1 MKGVYMLLSYQKN
14 NLEKLSSATKEYKN
28 ITIVGKKDSGRKYVI
43 DEWSKSIEH
52 SLVIQLVKTGLNCE
66 YASLV
71 SALKKICRIEKHRIA
86 ISPNVGISFSVYTLG
101 ISLSVN
107 NDSILKS
114 EKVIRKC
121 IKKLLRKYTLIFVI
135 DEAVNIDDES
145 IELLDNI
152 ITNYKGKNIVYRF
165 KLSTQKNSNDICLYF
180 DSISTCTMSK
190 IEILRNLNLNPQI
203 QLRDN
208 VIGFIFNNIEDNI
221 KLLINIIN
229 NINNDSLDYTLEEYD
244 TNNLIKILLDESLK
258 NYDNSALLKRLLHI
272 YAINK
277 YYFKTLDLAFLL
289 EQSDSTINTLQ
300 EYAQNHYLIE
310 GDASCYHI
318 IFGIVKKIY
327 AELDDI
333 SKQSIYMSIVNMFS
347 HIYPSDY
354 YNKYVFADLAQSR
367 ECNVYLIQ
375 FLFQEIRL
383 NHNINISDYSDSL
396 NEEEL
401 AIVNAYNYAFGLLN
415 EKEYEKCIKTINSF
429 KDLSG
434 ALLYEINILKSQCL
448 IRLLDKQCRQQGLRG
463 LNYNNSN
470 TAIDENL
477 KFRLDIRKIA
487 AYIHVGQYCNALE
500 ICADVKERLIKMYEK
515 TKAIEYAYYL
525 NVIYRKYTY
534 VSEYDLSINEVKESV
549 DFFRKHQ
556 KDYFKAFYIALNNLF
571 SLYIIM
577 MNLEEAEKIKIEIDN
592 LKLLKNSINFSR
604 KEIFLNNT
612 ILYNYFAEKI
622 TAEEG
627 MAELAK
633 LCSETTGTADHTLIA
648 SNHAV
653 FAMLNNKLIEA
664 KEILLKE
671 LQIVNGDPEGVYIY
685 RVKINLAI
693 CEFLLDND
701 KRCESLKQLAQI
713 NYNQEDP
720 HYKVRNQEL
729 SGIINL
735 METVTNCNDATKWC
749 AEYKSHINTVL
760 NAYTTYQQGLVYTTL
775 FNWDDD

>member
-1 MKGVYMLLSYQKN
+1 MKGVYMLLPYQKN
-14 NLEKLSSATKEYKN
+14 NLEKLNSAAKEYKN
-28 ITIVGKKDSGRKYVI
+28 LTIVGKKNSGRKYVI
-43 DEWSKSIEH
+43 DEWSKSIDH

-121 IKKLLRKYTLIFVI
+121 IKKLLRKDTLIFVI
-135 DEAVNIDDES
+135 DEAINIDDES

-152 ITNYKGKNIVYRF
+152 ITNYKGKNIVYKF

-203 QLRDN
+203 QLCDK
-208 VIGFIFNNIEDNI
+208 VIEFIFSNIEDNV
-221 KLLINIIN
+221 KLLINIIK

-258 NYDNSALLKRLLHI
+258 NYDYSALLNKLLQI

-310 GDASCYHI
+310 GDVSCYHI

-327 AELDDI
+327 TDLDDI
-333 SKQSIYMSIVNMFS
+333 ARQDMYRSIVNMFS

-354 YNKYVFADLAQSR
+354 YNKYVFAKLAQSR
-367 ECNVYLIQ
+367 ECNIYLIQ

-383 NHNINISDYSDSL
+383 NHNINIPDYSDSL
-396 NEEEL
+396 NEVEL
-401 AIVNAYNYAFGLLN
+401 EIVNTYNCAFGLLN
-415 EKEYEKCIKTINSF
+415 QKEYEKCIKIINSLMG
-429 KDLSG
+429 LSG
-434 ALLYEINILKSQCL
+434 TLLYEINILKSQCL
-448 IRLLDKQCRQQGLRG
+448 IRQLDQHCRQQGLRG

-487 AYIHVGQYCNALE
+487 ACIHVGQYCNALE

-549 DFFRKHQ
+549 NFFRKHQ
-556 KDYFKAFYIALNNLF
+556 KDYYKAYYIALNNLF

-577 MNLEEAEKIKIEIDN
+577 MNLEEAKKIKDEIDN
-592 LKLLKNSINFSR
+592 LILLKNNINFPR
-604 KEIFLNNT
+604 KEILQNNT
-612 ILYNYFAEKI
+612 ILYNYFAKII

-627 MAELAK
+627 MTELVK
-633 LCSETTGTADHTLIA
+633 LCGETTGTADHTLIA

-671 LQIVNGDPEGVYIY
+671 LQNVNDDPEGVYIY
-685 RVKINLAI
+685 RIKINLAI

-701 KRCESLKQLAQI
+701 IRCESLKQLAQI

-735 METVTNCNDATKWC
+735 METVTNCNDTTKWC
-749 AEYKSHINTVL
+749 TEYKSHINTVL